1 VQSCHISG
9 IVLTVTTFQPQ
20 FSELSALN
28 PVIYLTLRWK
38 IAYNR
43 EVDYF
48 TSTPI
53 ATLIKHAKQRHYPKG
68 QIILYEGEVPSDLYI
83 IKEGVVK
90 IYDIDDQGNEK
101 IVHLLKTPAMF
112 PMVFFVGDKDDRTHF
127 FYTTVTDAEVYIV
140 PKDIVEQEMLNDAK
154 LAIHLMHTFSLEIHE
169 MLVRLSSLERTTTY
183 DKLIAALKF
192 LSVHHAEERK
202 SGWRRVHFP
211 ISHQVLAD
219 MIGVTRESTTM
230 VMKDLQ
236 DQKVIRNPRLT
247 ILEINFKKLIEL

>member
-1 VQSCHISG
+1 M
-9 IVLTVTTFQPQ
+9 
-20 FSELSALN
+20 
-28 PVIYLTLRWK
+28 
-38 IAYNR
+38 
-43 EVDYF
+43 DYF

-53 ATLIKHAKQRHYPKG
+53 AILMKHAKQRHYPKG

-112 PMVFFVGDKDDRTHF
+112 PMVFFVGDKNDRTHF

-140 PKDIVEQEMLNDAK
+140 PNDIVEKEMKQNAE

-169 MLVRLSSLERTTTY
+169 ILVRLSSLERTTTY
-183 DKLIAALKF
+183 DKLLAALKF

-202 SGWRRVHFP
+202 SGWRRVLFP
-211 ISHQVLAD
+211 VSHQVLAD

-236 DQKVIRNPRLT
+236 DQRVVRNPRLT